1 MEGYTL
7 IDVVCQIEIYI
18 VKIFAQKPGRQCLAW
33 GDMLFSRRH
42 TKIELRRR
50 TECIGRV

>member
-18 VKIFAQKPGRQCLAW
+18 VKIFAQDIRSLEDSA
-33 GDMLFSRRH
+33 
-42 TKIELRRR
+42 
-50 TECIGRV
+50 